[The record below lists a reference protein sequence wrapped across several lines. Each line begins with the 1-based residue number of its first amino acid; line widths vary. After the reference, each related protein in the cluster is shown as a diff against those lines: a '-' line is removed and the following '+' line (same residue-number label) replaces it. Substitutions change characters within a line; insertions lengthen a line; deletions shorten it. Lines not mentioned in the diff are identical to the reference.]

1 MYEDINIVI
10 ENIKQHFK
18 AKFEEDFEIDRQHRF
33 VNYKSKN
40 YNFDVQAAF
49 IQARVNTDF
58 LVSIQD
64 RIDDVLKGYNLE
76 KGAHYQ
82 FSSKSVEQPLPIE
95 YCVDLIS

>member
-10 ENIKQHFK
+10 ENIKLHFE
-18 AKFEEDFEIDRQHRF
+18 AKFTETFEINRQHSF

-49 IQARVNTDF
+49 VQARVKADF
-58 LVSIQD
+58 SVSIQN
-64 RIDDVLKGYNLE
+64 RINDVLKGYSLE

-82 FSSKSVEQPLPIE
+82 FSSKSVDQPLPIE